1 MGASS
6 PPLTDIKASAALAAA
21 AWKDLNAKTLAYQ
34 AALLRG
40 DESGAEAIRREAHD
54 MLDNHMDLTA
64 SVTRATLDII
74 GR

>member
-1 MGASS
+1 M
-6 PPLTDIKASAALAAA
+6 TDIRSTAALAAA
-21 AWKDLNAKTLAYQ
+21 AWKDLSAKTHAYQ

-40 DESGAEAIRREAHD
+40 DDAAAEAIRREAHD
-54 MLDNHMDLTA
+54 MLDNHMDLNA